1 MKNSLDR
8 RSFLATSAAAS
19 AALAVTST
27 ATAEEEK
34 PALLGGKPIR
44 REPFPGWPRY
54 DQRDEKNLLDV
65 LHSGKWFRGGG
76 DCVNRFEAAFAGIN
90 GAKHCVATAN
100 GTGALYATLAAVGIE
115 PGDEVIVPPYTFI
128 ATINSV
134 LLQYA
139 LPVFVDTDPES
150 FQIDA
155 RKIEAAVTDRTT
167 AIMPV
172 HLGGNVA
179 NLDAILETGGKHKI
193 PIIEDACQA
202 HLAEWRGKK
211 VGTLG
216 TAGCFSFQVTKNLSS
231 GEGGAILTADGDL
244 AERCYAFQ
252 NNNRART
259 ATGYNFAYLG
269 SRGANLR
276 MTEFQGNLL
285 LAQMTRL
292 EEQSRTREQN
302 AQYLTSMLK
311 EIPGI
316 TPAKQY
322 EGCTRNA
329 YHLYMFRYKSEA
341 FGGLPRARFL
351 AALDAEGIPCS
362 SGYSPLNKEAFL
374 ATAVNSKGFR
384 RIFPKEVLDRYEER
398 NHCPANDQLCQEAVW
413 FIQPMFLGTRSDM
426 DQIAAAVRKVRA
438 NAEALTRV

>member
-1 MKNSLDR
+1 MKRSVDR
-8 RSFLATSAAAS
+8 RSFLATSAAAG
-19 AALAVTST
+19 AALAVTS
-27 ATAEEEK
+27 AASAENDR

-44 REPFPGWPRY
+44 REAFPGWPRF

-76 DCVNRFEAAFAGIN
+76 ERVNRFEAAFASLN

-100 GTGALYATLAAVGIE
+100 GTSALYAALNALGVE

-128 ATINSV
+128 ATINAV

-139 LPVFVDTDPES
+139 LPVFVDTDPET

-155 RKIEAAVTDRTT
+155 RKIEAAITDRTV
-167 AIMPV
+167 AILPV

-179 NLDAILETGGKHKI
+179 DMDAILAIAGRHKLTVL
-193 PIIEDACQA
+193 EDACQA

-216 TAGCFSFQVTKNLSS
+216 AAGCFSFQITKNLPS
-231 GEGGAILTADGDL
+231 GEGGAIITSDADL
-244 AERCYAFQ
+244 AERCFAFQ
-252 NNNRART
+252 NNNRAR
-259 ATGYNFAYLG
+259 AVTGYNFSYLG
-269 SRGANLR
+269 ARGANLR

-302 AQYLTSMLK
+302 AGYLAGMLK

-316 TPAKQY
+316 TPAKMY

-329 YHLYMFRYKSEA
+329 FHLFMFRYKSEA
-341 FGGLPRARFL
+341 FGGLPRAKFL
-351 AALDAEGIPCS
+351 HALDAEGIPCS
-362 SGYSPLNKEAFL
+362 PGYAPLNKEPFLQVAFD
-374 ATAVNSKGFR
+374 SRGFR
-384 RIFPKEVLDRYEER
+384 RIYPREILERYEAR
-398 NHCPANDQLCQEAVW
+398 NHCPANDQLCEEAVW
-413 FIQPMFLGTRSDM
+413 FTQTMFLGTRSDM
-426 DQIAAAVRKVRA
+426 DQIAAAVRKIRA
-438 NAEALTRV
+438 HAEALARV

>member
-1 MKNSLDR
+1 MKSALDR
-8 RSFLATSAAAS
+8 RRFLATAAAVSAAAS
-19 AALAVTST
+19 VSTTTAA
-27 ATAEEEK
+27 EQDK
-34 PALLGGKPIR
+34 PALLGGKPVR
-44 REPFPGWPRY
+44 REPFPGWPRI
-54 DQRDEKNLLDV
+54 DQRDEKNVLDV
-65 LHSGKWFRGGG
+65 LHSGKWYRGNGE
-76 DCVNRFEAAFAGIN
+76 CVNRFEAAYADLT

-100 GTGALYATLAAVGIE
+100 GTSALFTSLAAIGVE

-139 LPVFVDTDPES
+139 LPVFVDTDPETL
-150 FQIDA
+150 QIDA
-155 RKIEAAVTDRTT
+155 RKIEAAITDRT
-167 AIMPV
+167 ASIMPV
-172 HLGGNVA
+172 HLGGNPA
-179 NLDAILETGGKHKI
+179 DLDAITAIARKHKL
-193 PIIEDACQA
+193 PVIEDACQA

-216 TAGCFSFQVTKNLSS
+216 TTGCFSFQVTKNLCS
-231 GEGGAILTADGDL
+231 GEGGAILTNDDDL

-302 AQYLTSMLK
+302 AQYLTRMLK

-316 TPAKQY
+316 LPAKGY

-329 YHLYMFRYKSEA
+329 YHLYMFRYKSDS
-341 FGGLPRARFL
+341 FGGMPRAKFL
-351 AALDAEGIPCS
+351 HALEAEGIPCS
-362 SGYSPLNKEAFL
+362 SGYSPLNKESFL
-374 ATAVNSKGFR
+374 PTALNSKGFR
-384 RIFPKEVLDRYEER
+384 RIFPKEILDRYEER
-398 NHCPANDQLCQEAVW
+398 NQCPANDQLCQEAVW
-413 FIQPMFLGTRSDM
+413 FTQTMFLGPRSDM
-426 DQIAAAVRKVRA
+426 DQIAAAVRKIRA
-438 NAEALTRV
+438 NAEALMRA

>member
-8 RSFLATSAAAS
+8 RCFLATSAAAS

-27 ATAEEEK
+27 TSADQDK
-34 PALLGGKPIR
+34 PALLGGKPVR
-44 REPFPGWPRY
+44 REPFPGWPRF

-76 DCVNRFEAAFAGIN
+76 ECVNRFEAAYADLT

-100 GTGALYATLAAVGIE
+100 GTSALYASLAALGIE

-128 ATINSV
+128 ATINAV

-155 RKIEAAVTDRTT
+155 RKIEAAITDRTA

-179 NLDAILETGGKHKI
+179 DMGAILEIARKHKI
-193 PIIEDACQA
+193 PVIEDACQA
-202 HLAEWRGKK
+202 HLAEWQGKK

-216 TAGCFSFQVTKNLSS
+216 ATGCFSFQVTKNLSS
-231 GEGGAILTADGDL
+231 GEGGAILTSDGDL

-259 ATGYNFAYLG
+259 ATGYNFAFLG
-269 SRGANLR
+269 GRGANLR

-302 AQYLTSMLK
+302 AQYLTGMLK

-316 TPAKQY
+316 SPAKMY

-341 FGGLPRARFL
+341 FGGLPRAKFL
-351 AALDAEGIPCS
+351 HALDAEGIPCS
-362 SGYSPLNKEAFL
+362 GGYSPLNKEPFL
-374 ATAVNSKGFR
+374 PTALNSKGFR
-384 RIFPKEVLDRYEER
+384 RIYPKEILDRYEQR

-413 FIQPMFLGTRSDM
+413 FIQTTFLGTRTDM
-426 DQIAAAVRKVRA
+426 DQIAAAVRKIHA
-438 NAEALTRV
+438 NSGALLRV

>member
-8 RSFLATSAAAS
+8 RHFLATSAAAS

-27 ATAEEEK
+27 TSADQDK
-34 PALLGGKPIR
+34 PALLGGKPVR
-44 REPFPGWPRY
+44 REPFPGWPRF

-76 DCVNRFEAAFAGIN
+76 ECVNRFEAAYADLT

-100 GTGALYATLAAVGIE
+100 GTSALYASLAALGIE

-128 ATINSV
+128 ATINAV

-155 RKIEAAVTDRTT
+155 RKIEAAITDRTA

-179 NLDAILETGGKHKI
+179 DMGAILEIARKHKI
-193 PIIEDACQA
+193 PVIEDACQA
-202 HLAEWRGKK
+202 HLAEWQGKK

-216 TAGCFSFQVTKNLSS
+216 ATGCFSFQVTKNLSS
-231 GEGGAILTADGDL
+231 GEGGAILTSDGDL

-259 ATGYNFAYLG
+259 ATGYNFAFLG
-269 SRGANLR
+269 GRGANLR

-302 AQYLTSMLK
+302 AQYLTGMLK

-316 TPAKQY
+316 SPAKMY

-341 FGGLPRARFL
+341 FGGLPRAKFL
-351 AALDAEGIPCS
+351 HALDAEGIPCS
-362 SGYSPLNKEAFL
+362 GGYSPLNKEPFL
-374 ATAVNSKGFR
+374 PTALNSKGFR
-384 RIFPKEVLDRYEER
+384 RIYPKEILDRYEQR

-413 FIQPMFLGTRSDM
+413 FIQTTFLGTRTDM
-426 DQIAAAVRKVRA
+426 DQIAAAVRKIHA
-438 NAEALTRV
+438 NSAALARV

>member
-1 MKNSLDR
+1 MKSKLDR
-8 RSFLATSAAAS
+8 RRFLATSAAAS
-19 AALAVTST
+19 AAMAGTS
-27 ATAEEEK
+27 ATSADQDK
-34 PALLGGKPIR
+34 PALLGGKPVR

-65 LHSGKWFRGGG
+65 LHSGHWYRGGG
-76 DCVNRFEAAFAGIN
+76 DCVNHFETAYSALT
-90 GAKHCVATAN
+90 GARHCVATAN
-100 GTGALYATLAAVGIE
+100 GTSALYTSLASIGIE

-139 LPVFVDTDPES
+139 LPVFVDSDPET
-150 FQIDA
+150 FQIDP
-155 RKIEAAVTDRTT
+155 RKIEAAITDRTA

-179 NLDAILETGGKHKI
+179 DMDGILAVAARHKL
-193 PIIEDACQA
+193 PVIEDACQA
-202 HLAEWRGKK
+202 HLAEWRSKK

-216 TAGCFSFQVTKNLSS
+216 TTGCFSFQVTKNLCS
-231 GEGGAILTADGDL
+231 GEGGAILTNDAEL

-252 NNNRART
+252 NNNRARA
-259 ATGYNFAYLG
+259 ATGYNFAYLA

-302 AQYLTSMLK
+302 ALYLTSMLK

-316 TPAKQY
+316 LPARMY

-329 YHLYMFRYKSEA
+329 YHLYMFRFKSEA
-341 FGGLPRARFL
+341 FGGLPRAKFL
-351 AALDAEGIPCS
+351 HALEAEGIPCS
-362 SGYSPLNKEAFL
+362 GGYTPLNKESFL
-374 ATAVNSKGFR
+374 PTALNSKGFR
-384 RIFPKEVLDRYEER
+384 RIYPKELLDRYDER
-398 NHCPANDQLCQEAVW
+398 NHCPANDQLCQEGVW
-413 FIQPMFLGTRSDM
+413 FTQTMFLGTRSDM
-426 DQIAAAVRKVRA
+426 DQIAAAVRKIQAGAGALARA
-438 NAEALTRV
+438 

>member
-1 MKNSLDR
+1 MKSALDR
-8 RSFLATSAAAS
+8 RRFLATSAAAG
-19 AALAVTST
+19 AALSVST
-27 ATAEEEK
+27 TTAAERDK
-34 PALLGGKPIR
+34 PALLGGKPVR
-44 REPFPGWPRY
+44 REPFPGWPRF
-54 DQRDEKNLLDV
+54 DQRDETNLLDV
-65 LHSGKWFRGGG
+65 LHSGKWYRGYGE
-76 DCVNRFEAAFAGIN
+76 CVNRFEAAYADLT

-100 GTGALYATLAAVGIE
+100 GTSALYASLAAIGIE

-139 LPVFVDTDPES
+139 LPVFVDTDPET

-155 RKIEAAVTDRTT
+155 RKIEAAITDRTA

-172 HLGGNVA
+172 HLGGNPA
-179 NLDAILETGGKHKI
+179 NLDAITAIAGKHKL
-193 PIIEDACQA
+193 PVIEDACQA

-216 TAGCFSFQVTKNLSS
+216 TTGCFSFQVTKNLCS
-231 GEGGAILTADGDL
+231 GEGGAILTGDGDL
-244 AERCYAFQ
+244 AERCFAFQ

-302 AQYLTSMLK
+302 AQYLTRMLK

-316 TPAKQY
+316 LPAGGY

-329 YHLYMFRYKSEA
+329 YHLYMFRYKSDA
-341 FGGLPRARFL
+341 FGGMPRAKFL
-351 AALDAEGIPCS
+351 HALEAEGIPCS
-362 SGYSPLNKEAFL
+362 GGYSPLNKESFL
-374 ATAVNSKGFR
+374 PAALNSKGFR
-384 RIFPKEVLDRYEER
+384 RIFPKEILDHYDER
-398 NHCPANDQLCQEAVW
+398 NQCPANDQLCQEAVW
-413 FIQPMFLGTRSDM
+413 FTQTMFLGPRSDM
-426 DQIAAAVRKVRA
+426 DQIAAAIGKIRA
-438 NAEALTRV
+438 NAEALMRV

>member
-1 MKNSLDR
+1 MKSSLDR
-8 RSFLATSAAAS
+8 RSFLATSAAAG

-27 ATAEEEK
+27 TTAAEDK

-44 REPFPGWPRY
+44 REPFPGWPRF

-76 DCVNRFEAAFAGIN
+76 ECVNRFEAAFADLT

-100 GTGALYATLAAVGIE
+100 GTSALFASLAALGIE

-128 ATINSV
+128 ATINAV

-155 RKIEAAVTDRTT
+155 RKIEAAITERTA

-179 NLDAILETGGKHKI
+179 DMDAILEIGRKHKL
-193 PIIEDACQA
+193 PVIEDACQA
-202 HLAEWRGKK
+202 HLAEWRAKK

-216 TAGCFSFQVTKNLSS
+216 TAGCFSFQVTKNLCA
-231 GEGGAILTADGDL
+231 GEGGAILTADGEL
-244 AERCYAFQ
+244 AERCFAFQ
-252 NNNRART
+252 NNNRAR
-259 ATGYNFAYLG
+259 AVTGYNFTYQG
-269 SRGANLR
+269 SHGANLR

-292 EEQSRTREQN
+292 EEQSRTREHN
-302 AQYLTSMLK
+302 ARYLTSMLR

-316 TPAKQY
+316 LPAKQY

-351 AALDAEGIPCS
+351 SALDAEGIPCMA
-362 SGYSPLNKEAFL
+362 GYSPLNKESFL
-374 ATAVNSKGFR
+374 PMALNSKGFR
-384 RIFPKEVLDRYEER
+384 RIYPKDVLDRYEER
-398 NHCPANDQLCQEAVW
+398 NHCPANDQLCPEGVW
-413 FIQPMFLGTRSDM
+413 FTQATFLGTRSDM
-426 DQIAAAVRKVRA
+426 DQIAAAVRKIHA
-438 NAEALTRV
+438 NAEALARV

>member
-1 MKNSLDR
+1 M
-8 RSFLATSAAAS
+8 
-19 AALAVTST
+19 
-27 ATAEEEK
+27 
-34 PALLGGKPIR
+34 LGGKPVR
-44 REPFPGWPRY
+44 REPFPGWPRF

-76 DCVNRFEAAFAGIN
+76 ECVNRFEAAYAELT

-100 GTGALYATLAAVGIE
+100 GTSALFASLAALGIE

-155 RKIEAAVTDRTT
+155 GARSRRPSPSGPRPSCPCTWAATWPTWT
-167 AIMPV
+167 PSWPSPAKHKMPV
-172 HLGGNVA
+172 
-179 NLDAILETGGKHKI
+179 
-193 PIIEDACQA
+193 IEDACQA

-231 GEGGAILTADGDL
+231 GEGGAILTADDEL

-252 NNNRART
+252 NNNRAQDRHR
-259 ATGYNFAYLG
+259 LQLHLQG

-302 AQYLTSMLK
+302 ARYLTQHAQGDSRHLCRRK
-311 EIPGI
+311 
-316 TPAKQY
+316 
-322 EGCTRNA
+322 CTRA
-329 YHLYMFRYKSEA
+329 ARETPITFTCSA
-341 FGGLPRARFL
+341 TRARRSAACPAAKFL

-362 SGYSPLNKEAFL
+362 SGYRP
-374 ATAVNSKGFR
+374 
-384 RIFPKEVLDRYEER
+384 
-398 NHCPANDQLCQEAVW
+398 
-413 FIQPMFLGTRSDM
+413 
-426 DQIAAAVRKVRA
+426 
-438 NAEALTRV
+438 

>member
-1 MKNSLDR
+1 MKSSIDR
-8 RSFLATSAAAS
+8 RSFLATSAMAS
-19 AALAVTST
+19 AALTVTST
-27 ATAEEEK
+27 TTAEEGR

-44 REPFPGWPRY
+44 LEPFPGWPRF

-76 DCVNRFEAAFAGIN
+76 ECVNRFEAAFANIT
-90 GAKHCVATAN
+90 GARHCVATAN
-100 GTGALYATLAAVGIE
+100 GTGALYSTLAALGIE

-128 ATINSV
+128 ATVNAV

-150 FQIDA
+150 LQIDA
-155 RKIEAAVTDRTT
+155 RKIEAAITERTA

-172 HLGGNVA
+172 HLGGNVSDM
-179 NLDAILETGGKHKI
+179 DAIQEIARKHKI
-193 PIIEDACQA
+193 PVIEDACQA

-231 GEGGAILTADGDL
+231 GEGGAILTSDGDL

-302 AQYLTSMLK
+302 ARYLTSMLK

-316 TPAKQY
+316 APAKQY

-329 YHLYMFRYKSEA
+329 YHLYMFRYKTEA
-341 FGGLPRARFL
+341 FGGLPRAKFL
-351 AALDAEGIPCS
+351 SALEAEGIPCS
-362 SGYSPLNKEAFL
+362 PGYSPLNKESFL
-374 ATAVNSKGFR
+374 PTALNSKGFR
-384 RIFPKEVLDRYEER
+384 RIYPKEILDHYEER
-398 NHCPANDQLCQEAVW
+398 NHCPANEQLCHEAVW
-413 FIQPMFLGTRSDM
+413 FIQPMFLGTRADM
-426 DQIAAAVRKVRA
+426 DQIAAAVRKVHA
-438 NAEALTRV
+438 NAEALLRL

>member
-1 MKNSLDR
+1 MKSSLDR
-8 RSFLATSAAAS
+8 RSFLATFAAAS

-27 ATAEEEK
+27 SSAEEDR
-34 PALLGGKPIR
+34 PALLRGKPVR
-44 REPFPGWPRY
+44 REPFPGWPRF

-76 DCVNRFEAAFAGIN
+76 ECVNRFEAAYAELT

-100 GTGALYATLAAVGIE
+100 GTSALYASLAALGIE

-128 ATINSV
+128 ATINAV

-139 LPVFVDTDPES
+139 LPVYVDTDPES

-155 RKIEAAVTDRTT
+155 RKIEAAITERTA

-172 HLGGNVA
+172 HIGGNVA
-179 NLDAILETGGKHKI
+179 DMDAILEIARKHKI
-193 PIIEDACQA
+193 PVIEDACQA

-216 TAGCFSFQVTKNLSS
+216 AAGCFSFQVTKNLAS
-231 GEGGAILTADGDL
+231 GEGGAILTTDGDL

-269 SRGANLR
+269 GRGANLG

-311 EIPGI
+311 EVPGI
-316 TPAKQY
+316 SPAKQY

-341 FGGLPRARFL
+341 FAGLPRAKFL
-351 AALDAEGIPCS
+351 AALDAEGIPCLA
-362 SGYSPLNKEAFL
+362 GYSPLNKESFL
-374 ATAVNSKGFR
+374 PAALNSKGFR
-384 RIFPKEVLDRYEER
+384 RIYPREVLDRYEER
-398 NHCPANDQLCQEAVW
+398 NHCPANDQLCHEAVW
-413 FIQPMFLGTRSDM
+413 FVQTMFLGTRSDM
-426 DQIAAAVRKVRA
+426 DQVAAAVRKVHA
-438 NAEALTRV
+438 NAEALLRV